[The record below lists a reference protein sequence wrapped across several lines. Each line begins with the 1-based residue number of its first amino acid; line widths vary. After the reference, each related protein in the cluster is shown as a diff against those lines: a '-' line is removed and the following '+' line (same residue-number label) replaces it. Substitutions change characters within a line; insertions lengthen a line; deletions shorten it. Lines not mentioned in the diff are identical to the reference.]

1 MPYLNQCT
9 FMGHVGQPA
18 ALRQSKDG
26 SKNWYEFTLAV
37 STGTQAQPETM
48 WVKCRGFGKT
58 GERFLEKANKGDAV
72 LVTGKI
78 NARAYARKQDNQPA
92 VDVSLLV
99 NDFVWLR
106 ASSKS
111 DASAVNIP
119 QFDVAAVGALPD
131 VSAFGDDSIPF

>member
-1 MPYLNQCT
+1 MPHLNQCN
-9 FMGHVGQPA
+9 FVGHVGQPA
-18 ALRQSKDG
+18 TLKSSKDG
-26 SKNWYEFTLAV
+26 SKNWYEFSLAV

-58 GERFLEKANKGDAV
+58 GERFLEKTNKGDSV
-72 LVTGKI
+72 YVSGRI
-78 NARAYARKQDNQPA
+78 NYKPYKRKQDGEAA

-119 QFDVAAVGALPD
+119 PFDVAAVGALPD